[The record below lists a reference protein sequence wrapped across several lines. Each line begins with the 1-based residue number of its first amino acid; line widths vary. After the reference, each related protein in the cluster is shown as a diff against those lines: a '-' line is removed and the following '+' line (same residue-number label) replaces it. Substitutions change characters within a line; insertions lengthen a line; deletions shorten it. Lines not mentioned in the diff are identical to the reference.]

1 MPTALFSIGRSGLV
15 ATRSSLELTA
25 QNVANAASPDYARRS
40 LGQSE
45 LVGNA
50 IIGFS
55 ASDALGG
62 VRIADIMRAQSALVQ
77 RQVRD
82 TASSLA
88 STSAE
93 ARALREAETALE
105 RSRLYGGIV
114 DFEASLTRLESDPTN
129 QALRISALESARQ
142 MAGTFSIADT
152 TLDNAR
158 RLTIGEAEGDVGRI
172 NTLAEELARVNR
184 QLVAARDG
192 SAGKASLLDARD
204 AALRG
209 LSEIL
214 GFEASFSPNGTVN
227 VTLDGTPALSL
238 VDAGTAASFALSVA
252 ADGTLSFAVDGAG
265 FVPASGAMAGRMTAL
280 SALADLQ
287 IELDDLAA
295 SVIALAN
302 NAQASGAA
310 LDGTPGQP
318 LFAGTGA
325 ADIAVVLASGAGL
338 ATAPA
343 GSPAGS
349 RDTGNLA
356 ALIAALGSDTGPA
369 ATTNTMLLTLSSR
382 IAGLELRREGLG
394 IVLASAEAELQ
405 RETGVDLETEA
416 ANLIRLQRAFEAN
429 SRVIQVASNIFDT
442 LLGLR

>member
-1 MPTALFSIGRSGLV
+1 
-15 ATRSSLELTA
+15 
-25 QNVANAASPDYARRS
+25 
-40 LGQSE
+40 
-45 LVGNA
+45 
-50 IIGFS
+50 
-55 ASDALGG
+55 
-62 VRIADIMRAQSALVQ
+62 
-77 RQVRD
+77 
-82 TASSLA
+82 
-88 STSAE
+88 
-93 ARALREAETALE
+93 
-105 RSRLYGGIV
+105 
-114 DFEASLTRLESDPTN
+114 
-129 QALRISALESARQ
+129 
-142 MAGTFSIADT
+142 
-152 TLDNAR
+152 
-158 RLTIGEAEGDVGRI
+158 
-172 NTLAEELARVNR
+172 
-184 QLVAARDG
+184 
-192 SAGKASLLDARD
+192 
-204 AALRG
+204 
-209 LSEIL
+209 
-214 GFEASFSPNGTVN
+214 
-227 VTLDGTPALSL
+227 
-238 VDAGTAASFALSVA
+238 
-252 ADGTLSFAVDGAG
+252 
-265 FVPASGAMAGRMTAL
+265 MAGRMTAL

-325 ADIAVVLASGAGL
+325 ADIAVVLASGGGL

-394 IVLASAEAELQ
+394 VVLASAEAELQ